1 MQTKEY
7 IYCLIHKTSHCA
19 VVTDCDTKVIND
31 EITNV
36 SIAGKKITVKVEDNS
51 PASLR
56 KRTAMKTRIKL
67 DY

>member
-1 MQTKEY
+1 MQMKRKK
-7 IYCLIHKTSHCA
+7 YCLRHKTSRCA

-56 KRTAMKTRIKL
+56 KRTDMKTRIKL
-67 DY
+67 D